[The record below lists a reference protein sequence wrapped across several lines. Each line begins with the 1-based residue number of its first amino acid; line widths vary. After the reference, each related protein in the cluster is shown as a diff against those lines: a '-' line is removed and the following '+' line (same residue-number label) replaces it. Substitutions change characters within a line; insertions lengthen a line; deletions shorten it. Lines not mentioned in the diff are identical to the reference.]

1 VHPLGRHLLECL
13 SAQLT
18 LPLDGFY
25 LHGEVATLDVD
36 PSGSAVPAKDNLPLS
51 VIFVLFPAFGTDALL
66 RIAVVMSLQERL
78 VRLPLVGCAATT
90 TFLPV
95 CVFLRH
101 VDTEPL
107 HLFHIILSVVAKGT
121 FEKVSRGVCEPLNA
135 GFVKPLVAAWRPD
148 VGKVVFAIVDVI
160 VADATAEFPLLLVVI
175 LCAFDGFSEWSLL
188 GAVFVT
194 VEAELVAVLQ
204 ERPGPNSAWQVKGF
218 TARFVCASH
227 SGVLLVANVTF

>member
-1 VHPLGRHLLECL
+1 MYPCK
-13 SAQLT
+13 ST
-18 LPLDGFY
+18 Y
-25 LHGEVATLDVD
+25 
-36 PSGSAVPAKDNLPLS
+36 NLPLS

-78 VRLPLVGCAATT
+78 VGLPLVGRAAATA

-135 GFVKPLVAAWRPD
+135 GFVKPVLRTINTYLVSKGAKDENRYAEFAPLVAAWRPD

-204 ERPGPNSAWQVKGF
+204 EGPGKCVQ
-218 TARFVCASH
+218 
-227 SGVLLVANVTF
+227 